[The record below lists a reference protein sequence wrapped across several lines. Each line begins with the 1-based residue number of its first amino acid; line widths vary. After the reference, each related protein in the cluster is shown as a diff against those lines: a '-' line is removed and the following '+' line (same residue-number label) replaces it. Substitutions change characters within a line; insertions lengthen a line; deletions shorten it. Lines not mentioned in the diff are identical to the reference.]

1 MTALVNGSLRQLP
14 LRVTSF
20 HSAFIFMHAAEKKLP
35 EPAAVFDLPERW
47 FAQRFTASIF
57 GSPFLCSQVA
67 GHLFL
72 HAIRN
77 SSNKPQLLCL
87 QQNVRLGRVYCT
99 PQFGKYSIA
108 VAASFDESVN
118 PGVRNSA
125 LKIPVPA

>member
-1 MTALVNGSLRQLP
+1 M
-14 LRVTSF
+14 
-20 HSAFIFMHAAEKKLP
+20 
-35 EPAAVFDLPERW
+35 FDLPERW
-47 FAQRFTASIF
+47 FGQRFAASIF
-57 GSPFLCSQVA
+57 GSPFLWSQVA

-87 QQNVRLGRVYCT
+87 QQNVQLGAGLLP

-125 LKIPVPA
+125 LKITVSA